1 MDTIVLHIELLPLQ
15 PWREILISWLSEQG
29 CNAFEETKEGLTAYG
44 QADELDE
51 KTIESKI
58 RDWAKEKDIQ
68 LNVRVEVVPHKN
80 WNALWEADFQ
90 PVEVEH
96 YLTILAPFHEKKDRK
111 GMIIEIQPQ
120 MSFGTGH
127 HQTTWM
133 MSKALFEY
141 GDLPE
146 RVLDMGTGTGILAI
160 ASEKLGAQEIVAIDI
175 EEWSAENTR
184 ENAVRNACEKIK
196 TFHGDIDLIENQKF
210 GLILANINK
219 NVLKAQFQMYDQSL
233 DEDGRIVISGFFE
246 TDVDD
251 MTSFA
256 RNFNF
261 EVEKQ
266 WNKETWAALQLKRK
280 ET

>member
-1 MDTIVLHIELLPLQ
+1 MDTLVLHIEIQPLH
-15 PWREILISWLSEQG
+15 PWREILVAWLSEQG
-29 CNAFEETKEGLTAYG
+29 CNAFEESKEGLTAYG
-44 QADELDE
+44 QVDELDE
-51 KTIESKI
+51 KTIENKLT
-58 RDWAKEKDIQ
+58 DWAEENEVQ
-68 LNVRVEVVPHKN
+68 LKVRAEVVAHKN

-90 PVEVEH
+90 PVEVED
-96 YLTILAPFHEKKDRK
+96 YLTILAPFHAKSDHK

-141 GDLPE
+141 RALPK

-160 ASEKLGAQEIVAIDI
+160 AAEKLGAEDIVAIDI

-184 ENAVRNACEKIK
+184 ENAERNGCEKIK
-196 TFHGDIDLIENQKF
+196 TFHGDIDLIEGENF

-233 DEDGRIVISGFFE
+233 DKGGRIVISGFFE
-246 TDVDD
+246 TDIED

-256 RNFNF
+256 EKFNF

-280 ET
+280 EI